1 MKLSPTERV
10 TTSVDRPLY
19 PTDNRII
26 VDFNVYDFEADEV
39 TQVGGHLCLRQSDE
53 DKEFNVVIFNAN
65 GDVISQTRIPY
76 QFMEA
81 EKL

>member
-1 MKLSPTERV
+1 MKLAAHQKV
-10 TTSVDRPLY
+10 VTSVDRPLY
-19 PTDNRII
+19 PDDNRII
-26 VDFNVYDFEADEV
+26 VDLDVYDFEADEV
-39 TQVGGHLCLRQSDE
+39 SHVGGYICIRQSDE
-53 DKEFNVVIFNAN
+53 DQEFNVVIFNAN

>member
-26 VDFNVYDFEADEV
+26 VDFNIYDFEADEV
-39 TQVGGHLCLRQSDE
+39 SHLGGHVCIRQSDKDE
-53 DKEFNVVIFNAN
+53 QFNIVVFNAN
-65 GDVISQTRIPY
+65 GDVVSETTIPY
-76 QFMEA
+76 EFMEA